1 MPSRR
6 PGYGTGYD
14 RARRELLAPGR
25 ICVHC
30 RTRPATRSDHQP
42 PLSLHRHV
50 PGSGCCVLV
59 PSCYECERLQAGLL
73 GGPQAA
79 VPTVEVVEV
88 VEPEG
93 FGPRDPVWDVPWLSG
108 LRRVPADA
116 TWPRLMTVPHP
127 RAVGSLG
134 AEAARWARR
143 RRGRKWRWWQRLYAT
158 RLLEVDDQGE
168 LIWEASL
175 LSVAR
180 QVGKTWVLAD
190 LCDWRFEQG
199 ERFGGAQEVLSI
211 AKDLAV
217 VRKMQ
222 APARARAKGLP
233 ERYAV
238 REVNGQEEIELLADH
253 SAWMIRS
260 REGVYGLSSAMAT
273 VDEAWKIPAVVIDD
287 GVVPTQVER
296 THTQLVLASTAH
308 RLATALMIGRRAG
321 ALARLEDPE
330 PYGATLLVEWSAR
343 RDAELGDRKAWRQAS
358 PQWTARRERIIA
370 QRLTAVLAGESEDAD
385 EPDPRESFRTQWLNI
400 WPAKR
405 VPVGRGEELVSA
417 DEWHGAEVDVDTEGP
432 VVVAVEDHFGRGA
445 AAAACGTS
453 VDGRLVVGGWMFFDR
468 AGAFSWAVHW
478 LQARPGSRLLVGP
491 TLAEAAELV
500 EMPVPAE
507 PFGAAQIR
515 VGLPL
520 WRRLLTDGELVQDGS
535 ADLTAQVLD
544 ARVVPAGAS
553 GLSLVSGVRT
563 DLVRAAVGAVRV
575 AAESVGDP
583 AIHWAPAVR

>member
-1 MPSRR
+1 MPRR
-6 PGYGTGYD
+6 EYSGSYQ
-14 RARRELLAPGR
+14 RARKELLAAGR

-30 RTRPATRSDHQP
+30 QIRPATRSDHQP

-73 GGPQAA
+73 GGPRAG
-79 VPTVEVVEV
+79 VPRVELEEV
-88 VEPEG
+88 VEPAG
-93 FGPRDPVWDVPWLSG
+93 FGPRDPVWGVPWLSG

-134 AEAARWARR
+134 LEAARWARR

-168 LIWEASL
+168 LIWETSL

-190 LCDWRFEQG
+190 LCDWRLEQG
-199 ERFGGAQEVLSI
+199 DRFGGAQEILSI

-222 APARARAKGLP
+222 APARARAKSLP
-233 ERYAV
+233 ELYAV
-238 REVNGQEEIELLADH
+238 REVNGQEEIELLEDG

-287 GVVPTQVER
+287 GVEPTMIER
-296 THTQLVLASTAH
+296 TQTQLVLASTAH

-321 ALARLEDPE
+321 ALARLDDPQ

-343 RDAELGDRKAWRQAS
+343 RDAELGDRKEWRRAS
-358 PQWTARRERIIA
+358 PQWSPRRERLIA
-370 QRLTAVLAGESEDAD
+370 QRLARVLAGESEDAD

-405 VPVGRGEELVSA
+405 VKVGRGEELVSA
-417 DEWHGAEVDVDTEGP
+417 DEWHGAEVDVDTDGP
-432 VVVAVEDHFGRGA
+432 IVVAVEDYFGRGA
-445 AAAACGTS
+445 AAAACGVTI
-453 VDGRLVVGGWMFFDR
+453 DGRLVVGGWMFWDR
-468 AGAFSWAVHW
+468 AGAFSWAAHW
-478 LQARPGSRLLVGP
+478 LEARPGSRLVVGS

-500 EMPVPAE
+500 ELAASAE

-520 WRRLLTDGELVQDGS
+520 WRRLLTDGQLVQDGS

-544 ARVVPAGAS
+544 ARVVPAGAG
-553 GLSLVSGVRT
+553 GLSLVSGVRA
-563 DLVRAAVGAVRV
+563 DLVRAAVGAVRA
-575 AAESVGDP
+575 AAESVAAP
-583 AIHWAPAVR
+583 AIHRVGAR